1 MSTQD
6 RVAQIL
12 AAYDARDPRP
22 AADALQALWLSFEP
36 KSVAGIRADQR
47 AQQET
52 VGIPVPDLKAIGKA
66 LGKTARKRVEDF
78 LPLMELLWDEYGREG
93 RVVALIPLGQMEQ
106 TAPERVVP
114 ILHELCRSCVT
125 WEDADRLAMDA
136 LEPVVRAAPET
147 WLERIEPW
155 LEDESKWVRRAAVTV
170 IGRLPMKC
178 PAYTSRCLA
187 LIERL
192 LLDPESE
199 VKKAVSFAIRLSARG
214 ETAPVRAFLARH
226 VPPQDSAATWVLCDA
241 VRSMAKVLLPEFA
254 SLLPQYERWAADP
267 ELGAQDRRSV
277 ESAVRTLQGER
288 GTR

>member
-199 VKKAVSFAIRLSARG
+199 VK
-214 ETAPVRAFLARH
+214 
-226 VPPQDSAATWVLCDA
+226 
-241 VRSMAKVLLPEFA
+241 
-254 SLLPQYERWAADP
+254 
-267 ELGAQDRRSV
+267 RRSALPSV
-277 ESAVRTLQGER
+277 FPHVVRPRPCALSWQDTCRRRIPQQHGCCA
-288 GTR
+288 TRCAAWPRCCCPSLRRSCRTTSGGPPIPS